1 MTLAGRVL
9 LAEDNLV
16 NSKLILRHIQKA
28 SELISV
34 VHVDNGQKALE
45 QAMEREFDLILMD
58 VEMPLMNGD
67 EVVRTIRS
75 KGIQT
80 RCGCLPGIRIPSSSA
95 CIKNIGA
102 QGFLCEA
109 DRKIPVVIGVG
120 AMPKT

>member
-80 RCGCLPGIRIPSSSA
+80 PVWMFTGNTDTEFQRMY
-95 CIKNIGA
+95 KNIGA
-102 QGFLCEA
+102 QGFLAKPIEKSRLLSVLVQCL
-109 DRKIPVVIGVG
+109 
-120 AMPKT
+120 KT